1 MRKPQHRS
9 ILDTVSKK
17 MAQGGAI
24 SGNKKGI
31 APDWRQCLVLIL
43 NWRVRAP

>member
-1 MRKPQHRS
+1 MRKPGHRS
-9 ILDTVSKK
+9 SLDAVSKK

-24 SGNKKGI
+24 LGNKKGI

-43 NWRVRAP
+43 N